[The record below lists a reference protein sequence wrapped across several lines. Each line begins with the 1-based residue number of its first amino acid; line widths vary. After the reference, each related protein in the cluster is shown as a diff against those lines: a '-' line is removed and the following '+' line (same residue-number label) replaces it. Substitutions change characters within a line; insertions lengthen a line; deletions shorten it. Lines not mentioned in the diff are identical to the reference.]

1 MILSYFVFFPCNK
14 IVPDDWL
21 GVYQVDESQL
31 ALSEDSFEW
40 MYTCGNKQCRGVV
53 QSNLVTFQLY
63 EEGSYRIHLI
73 RNSDSAPFKAY
84 ASTSEF
90 QIVASRL
97 DCPDDAELEDVTAD
111 P

>member
-1 MILSYFVFFPCNK
+1 MGL
-14 IVPDDWL
+14 
-21 GVYQVDESQL
+21 YQFDESHL

-63 EEGSYRIHLI
+63 EVGSYRIHLI
-73 RNSDSAPFKAY
+73 RNADGAPFKAY
-84 ASTSEF
+84 ASTSAF
-90 QIVASRL
+90 QIVANEL
-97 DCPDDAELEDVTAD
+97 DCPDDAEWDDATAD